1 MASAAGYCLPNT
13 NFLPMATSVSPDNQT
28 APVVG
33 VTPEPLEPKKRNP
46 LVPIIFLVILLVG
59 GYFGWQRYQFAKA
72 HESTDDAQVEGDIYP
87 VLPRV
92 AGPVIK
98 VYVDDNQVVKKGDT
112 LVTIDPADY
121 QQRVDAAQAALLAAQ
136 AQVTA
141 ARAAVGTANAN
152 VRTAQTTI
160 GVSAANRARLQQDL
174 ARSTKLRNQDI
185 IPQSEYD
192 AVAANLKSTAAQQST
207 AQDQVSVARN
217 QVTVAQQQ
225 IAVAQAVVKQRQTD
239 LNNAKLQLSYTTIV
253 APANGIVSRK
263 NVQPGQV
270 VSPGQQLVGLV
281 SSARTWVVANFK
293 ETQLENMKVGQ
304 PVKLEID
311 AYPNEDFEGHIESL
325 SAATG
330 ARFALLPPDNS
341 TGNFVKV
348 TQRVP
353 VKIVLNKEDPEHP
366 LRTGMS
372 VNAIVAVK

>member
-1 MASAAGYCLPNT
+1 
-13 NFLPMATSVSPDNQT
+13 MATQT
-28 APVVG
+28 ELQDAPPTAVA
-33 VTPEPLEPKKRNP
+33 EPLEPVKKRNP
-46 LVPIIFLVILLVG
+46 LPLIILAVVLLVG
-59 GYFGWQRYQFAKA
+59 GYFGWQRYQFGKA
-72 HESTDDAQVEGDIYP
+72 HESTDDAQVEGDVYP
-87 VLPRV
+87 VIPRV
-92 AGPVIK
+92 GGPVLK
-98 VYVDDNQVVKKGDT
+98 VFVNDNQVVKKGDT
-112 LVTIDPADY
+112 LVTIDQADY
-121 QQRVDAAQAALLAAQ
+121 QQRVAAAQAALLAAR

-141 ARAAVGTANAN
+141 AQAQVGVAQAG

-160 GVSAANRARLQQDL
+160 GVSAANRTRLQQDL

-192 AVAANLKSTAAQQST
+192 AVAANLKATSAQQST

-217 QVTVAQQQ
+217 QVTAAQQQ
-225 IAVAQAVVKQRQTD
+225 ITVAQAVVKQRQND
-239 LNNAKLQLSYTTIV
+239 LNNAQLQLSYTTIV
-253 APANGIVSRK
+253 APAAGIVSRK

-270 VSPGQQLVGLV
+270 VGPGQQLIGLV
-281 SSARTWVVANFK
+281 GSGKTWVIANFK
-293 ETQLENMKVGQ
+293 ETQLEDMKVGQ

-311 AYPNEDFEGHIESL
+311 AYPHEEFEGHIESL

-353 VKIVLNKEDPEHP
+353 VKIVLNKEDSEHP
-366 LRTGMS
+366 LRAGMS

>member
-1 MASAAGYCLPNT
+1 
-13 NFLPMATSVSPDNQT
+13 MATQSTIQDAPPT
-28 APVVG
+28 AVA
-33 VTPEPLEPKKRNP
+33 EPLEPEKKRNP
-46 LVPIIFLVILLVG
+46 LVLIVVLLVLLAG
-59 GYFGWQRYQFAKA
+59 GYYGWTRYQFAKA
-72 HESTDDAQVEGDIYP
+72 HETTDDAQVEGDIYP

-92 AGPVIK
+92 SGPVMK
-98 VYVDDNQVVKKGDT
+98 VYVEDNQRVKKGDT
-112 LVTIDPADY
+112 LVTIDKADY
-121 QQRVDAAQAALLAAQ
+121 AQRVNAAEAALVAAQ
-136 AQVTA
+136 AQVAA
-141 ARAAVGTANAN
+141 ARAQVSTAQAN

-192 AVAANLKSTAAQQST
+192 AVSANLKATSAQQST
-207 AQDQVSVARN
+207 AQDQVTVARN
-217 QVTVAQQQ
+217 QVTAAQQQ
-225 IAVAQAVVKQRQTD
+225 VAVAQAVVKQRQTD
-239 LNNAKLQLSYTTIV
+239 LDNAKLQLSYTTIV
-253 APANGIVSRK
+253 APADGIVSRK

-311 AYPNEDFEGHIESL
+311 AYPNEEFEGHIESL

-372 VNAIVAVK
+372 VNAIVKVK

>member
-1 MASAAGYCLPNT
+1 
-13 NFLPMATSVSPDNQT
+13 MATQSTLQDAPPT
-28 APVVG
+28 AVA
-33 VTPEPLEPKKRNP
+33 EPLEEPKKRNP
-46 LVPIIFLVILLVG
+46 LVFIILAVVLLVG
-59 GYFGWQRYQFAKA
+59 GYFGWTRYQFSQA
-72 HESTDDAQVEGDIYP
+72 HESTDDAQVEGDVYP

-92 AGPVIK
+92 SGPVMK

-112 LVTIDPADY
+112 LVTIDKADY
-121 QQRVDAAQAALLAAQ
+121 VQRVNAAEAALLAAN

-141 ARAAVGTANAN
+141 ARAQVGTAQAN

-160 GVSAANRARLQQDL
+160 GVSAANRTRLQQDL

-192 AVAANLKSTAAQQST
+192 AVAANLKATSAQQST

-217 QVTVAQQQ
+217 QVTAAQQQ
-225 IAVAQAVVKQRQTD
+225 VAVAQAVVKQRQTD
-239 LNNAKLQLSYTTIV
+239 LDNAKLQLSYTTIV

-348 TQRVP
+348 TQRIP

-372 VNAIVAVK
+372 VNAIVTVK

>member
-1 MASAAGYCLPNT
+1 
-13 NFLPMATSVSPDNQT
+13 MATDSTIQAAPPT
-28 APVVG
+28 ALA
-33 VTPEPLEPKKRNP
+33 EPLEPAKKRNP
-46 LVPIIFLVILLVG
+46 LVFIVLAVLLLAG
-59 GYFGWQRYQFAKA
+59 AFYGFRRYQFAKA
-72 HESTDDAQVEGDIYP
+72 HESTDDAQVEGDVYP

-92 AGPVIK
+92 AGPVLK
-98 VYVDDNQVVKKGDT
+98 VFVADNQTVKKGDT
-112 LVTIDPADY
+112 LVTIDKSDY
-121 QQRVDAAQAALLAAQ
+121 QQRVNAAEAALVAAQ

-141 ARAAVGTANAN
+141 ARASVGTAQAN

-160 GVSAANRARLQQDL
+160 GVSEANRVKLRQDL
-174 ARSTKLRNQDI
+174 ARSVKLRKDDI
-185 IPQSEYD
+185 IPQSDYD
-192 AVAANLKSTAAQQST
+192 AVQANLNATNAQRSTANDMVT
-207 AQDQVSVARN
+207 VARQ
-217 QVTVAQQQ
+217 QVVAAQQQ
-225 IAVAQAVVKQRQTD
+225 ITVAQAVVKQRQAD
-239 LNNAKLQLSYTTIV
+239 LDNARLQLSYTTML
-253 APANGIVSRK
+253 APADGYVSRK

-270 VSPGQQLVGLV
+270 VAPGQQLMGLV
-281 SSARTWVVANFK
+281 SSGKTWVIANFK

-304 PVKLEID
+304 TAKLEID

>member
-1 MASAAGYCLPNT
+1 
-13 NFLPMATSVSPDNQT
+13 MATPSTLQDAPPT
-28 APVVG
+28 AVA
-33 VTPEPLEPKKRNP
+33 EPLEEPKKRNP
-46 LVPIIFLVILLVG
+46 LVFIILAVVLLAG
-59 GYFGWQRYQFAKA
+59 AYYGWTRYQFAKV
-72 HESTDDAQVEGDIYP
+72 HESTDDAQVEGDVYP

-92 AGPVIK
+92 SGPVVK

-112 LVTIDPADY
+112 LVTIDKADY
-121 QQRVDAAQAALLAAQ
+121 VQRVNAAQAALLAAQ

-141 ARAAVGTANAN
+141 AQAGVGSAQAGVGTAQAN

-160 GVSAANRARLQQDL
+160 GVSAANRTRLQQDL

-192 AVAANLKSTAAQQST
+192 AVSANLKATSAQQST

-217 QVTVAQQQ
+217 QVTAAQQQ
-225 IAVAQAVVKQRQTD
+225 VAQAKQQVAVAQAVVKQRQTD
-239 LNNAKLQLSYTTIV
+239 LDNAKLQLSYTTIL

-263 NVQPGQV
+263 SVQPGQV
-270 VSPGQQLVGLV
+270 VSPGQQLIGLV

-372 VNAIVAVK
+372 VNAIVATGK